1 MKLDQFRQLAETWG
15 GDINR
20 WPAAT
25 HEAARALAESEDG
38 ARILI
43 EQADLDRLLAI
54 TPEIDSERTDE
65 ASFAVLQRIA
75 SAGMDAPQ
83 PWFRRALRWPP
94 LVPAASLACSLLAG
108 VWLAEVAPYG
118 RAAPPDALSVIS
130 GIFDTYSLGPGG
142 AQ

>member
-1 MKLDQFRQLAETWG
+1 MNLDQFRQLAETWG
-15 GDINR
+15 GDIGR

-25 HEAARALAESEDG
+25 QEAARGLAASEDG
-38 ARILI
+38 ARILRG
-43 EQADLDRLLAI
+43 QADLDRLLSL
-54 TPEIDSERTDE
+54 TPEIASGRTDRT
-65 ASFAVLQRIA
+65 SFAVLQRIA
-75 SAGMDAPQ
+75 ADGMDSPQ

-108 VWLAEVAPYG
+108 VWLAAAVPYG

-130 GIFDTYSLGPGG
+130 GIFDSYSLGPGG